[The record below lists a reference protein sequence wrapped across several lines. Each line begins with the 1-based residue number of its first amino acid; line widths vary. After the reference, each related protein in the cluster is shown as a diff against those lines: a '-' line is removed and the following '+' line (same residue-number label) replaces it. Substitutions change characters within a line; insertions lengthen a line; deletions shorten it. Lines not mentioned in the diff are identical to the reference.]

1 MEACFRIIGQVGV
14 NSTRHP
20 LKQLCPTQTAYW
32 DKKYVT
38 ILTRATHRMTY
49 CCGPHIKWLIL
60 ILINQI

>member
-49 CCGPHIKWLIL
+49 CCGPHI
-60 ILINQI
+60 